1 MSTLTRITAIAG
13 QEIRIARRNRWV
25 ALATGLFTLFA
36 LALTFLGAGQ
46 GAVVKADI
54 LTLSAASLATL
65 SVYLIPLIAL
75 ILSYDALAGEAE
87 RGTLPLA
94 LATPVKRWELFAGK
108 FLSQTAVVSAAIF
121 IGYAI
126 AGGAAAALMGWEMA
140 GLAAWARLIAT
151 SVALGA
157 VFVALGLAVS
167 AATARS
173 GTAAAIAI
181 GLWLVF
187 VVLYDL
193 ALLGAVIAD
202 NGGTFTK
209 SVFPWLVLA
218 NPADAFRIYNLVM
231 LDTAPVAGIDGL
243 AQTLPVPPATA
254 LAITAGWLA
263 AALAAG
269 VALTR
274 RIRP

>member
-1 MSTLTRITAIAG
+1 MSAAIRIATIAG
-13 QEIRIARRNRWV
+13 QEVRIARRNRWV

-94 LATPVKRWELFAGK
+94 LATPVKRWEIFAGK
-108 FLSQTAVVSAAIF
+108 FLAQAAVVTAAIL
-121 IGYAI
+121 IGYTI
-126 AGGAAAALMGWEMA
+126 AGGAAAALKGWDIT
-140 GLAAWARLIAT
+140 GLAAWMRLIAT

-167 AATARS
+167 ASTARS

-209 SVFPWLVLA
+209 TVFPWLVLA

-243 AQTLPVPPATA
+243 AQTLPVPPVTA
-254 LAITAGWLA
+254 LAITAGWLM

-269 VALTR
+269 IALTR

>member
-1 MSTLTRITAIAG
+1 MSTTTRIAAIAG
-13 QEIRIARRNRWV
+13 QELRIARRNRWV

-46 GAVVKADI
+46 GAGVKADI
-54 LTLSAASLATL
+54 LTLSAAGLATL

-108 FLSQTAVVSAAIF
+108 FLAQTAVVSAAIL

-126 AGGAAAALMGWEMA
+126 AGGTAAGLMGWQMS
-140 GLAAWARLIAT
+140 GLVAWGRLIAT
-151 SVALGA
+151 SIALGA
-157 VFVALGLAVS
+157 VFVALGMAVS
-167 AATARS
+167 ASTARS

-202 NGGTFTK
+202 DGGAFTK

>member
-1 MSTLTRITAIAG
+1 MSTTTRIAAIAG

-46 GAVVKADI
+46 GVAVKADI

-75 ILSYDALAGEAE
+75 ILSYDTLAGEAE
-87 RGTLPLA
+87 RGTLPLT
-94 LATPVKRWELFAGK
+94 LATPVKRWELFVGK
-108 FLSQTAVVSAAIF
+108 FLSQTAVVSAAIL
-121 IGYAI
+121 IGYSI
-126 AGGAAAALMGWEMA
+126 AGGTAAALMGWEA
-140 GLAAWARLIAT
+140 EGLVAWARLIAT

-167 AATARS
+167 ASTARS

-202 NGGTFTK
+202 NGGAFTK

-263 AALAAG
+263 TALAVG
-269 VALTR
+269 IALTR

>member
-1 MSTLTRITAIAG
+1 MSTAIRIAAISG
-13 QEIRIARRNRWV
+13 QELRIARRNRWV

-46 GAVVKADI
+46 GAGIKADI

-94 LATPVKRWELFAGK
+94 LATPVKRWEMFAGK
-108 FLSQTAVVSAAIF
+108 FLSQTAVVSAAIL

-126 AGGAAAALMGWEMA
+126 AGGTAAALMGWEMA
-140 GLAAWARLIAT
+140 GLAAWARLIGT

-157 VFVALGLAVS
+157 VFVALGLTVS
-167 AATARS
+167 ASTARS

-202 NGGTFTK
+202 NGGAFTK
-209 SVFPWLVLA
+209 SVFPWLVLV

-269 VALTR
+269 IALTR